1 MSCLGVLFS
10 LDEQEV
16 NKLKSFEFDNDRLEY
31 LQEEIEEIY
40 FDKYPER
47 MAELD
52 KSWDA
57 IHRSLTNGKLENQ
70 NGSFPLNHVIM
81 GGEFIYSDVDYIMSV
96 KTPEQ
101 VKKIAEEINKIDEQF
116 LKTGYYKIDANDY
129 GFPLSEDDFEYTWSW
144 LNGSKE
150 FWNIAAAENRFVLFT
165 ADQ

>member
-16 NKLKSFEFDNDRLEY
+16 NKLKSFNSDEDRLEY

-40 FDKYPER
+40 FDKFPDR

-57 IHRSLTNGKLENQ
+57 IHRSLTDGKLEYK

-81 GGEFIYSDVDYIMSV
+81 GGEIIYFEEDYIMSV

-101 VKKIAEEINKIDEQF
+101 VKQIAAEIDKIGEQF

-129 GFPLSEDDFEYTWSW
+129 GFPLAEDDFEYTWSW
-144 LNGSKE
+144 LDGSKE
-150 FWNIAAAENRFVLFT
+150 FWKLAAAENRFVLFT